1 MRDIKEELTR
11 LAHATQRPAAELSRQ
26 YVMEGVLRR
35 LSASEQSKSFV
46 LRGSLLTRIWA
57 GPNKRVA
64 EDLDFVGLYPF
75 DLRET
80 LSRLRSV
87 LQSGAGINDAIQFD
101 EETLTGEATWQET
114 ASPGVRL
121 TGRAVLLSVE
131 YVYQVDCGFG
141 DPIAPTAVW
150 LDYPSLVPGVDA
162 ARVLSCRAETIIGWK
177 LHGLVDYGARRW
189 RPKDLYD
196 LILLTDYKPLDE
208 EDLVASIRTA
218 FLSRGTP
225 LDAAQKMLDSTGW
238 LKSDR
243 SLRRWHEFQERA
255 PACLFVDLE
264 QAWARLG
271 EMLRPLIERSLR
283 AT

>member
-1 MRDIKEELTR
+1 MRDTNEELTR
-11 LAHATQRPAAELSRQ
+11 LAHAANRPAAELYRQ

-35 LSASEQSKSFV
+35 LSASEQSESFV

-57 GPNKRVA
+57 GPGRRVA
-64 EDLDFVGLYPF
+64 EDLDFLGLYPF
-75 DLRET
+75 DLGET

-87 LQSGAGINDAIQFD
+87 LRSGAGIDDSIRFD

-121 TGRAVLLSVE
+121 NGRAVVGSDE
-131 YVYQVDCGFG
+131 FTYQVDCGFG
-141 DPIAPTAVW
+141 DPITPPAVRI
-150 LDYPSLVPGVDA
+150 DYPSLVPGIDA
-162 ARVLSCRAETIIGWK
+162 ARVLSCRAETLVGWK

-196 LILLTDYKPLDE
+196 LVLLTEYAPLYED
-208 EDLVASIRTA
+208 DLVASIRTA
-218 FLSRGTP
+218 FLSRSTP
-225 LDAAQKMLDSTGW
+225 LDAALRMLDSIDW

-243 SLRRWHEFQERA
+243 SLRRWHEFKERA
-255 PACLFVDLE
+255 PACAGVELE

-271 EMLRPLIERSLR
+271 ERLRPLVERGLR
-283 AT
+283 ET